1 MKEALDLIKK
11 HGATAVLVLWLWHT
25 HTRVQNL
32 EEKLYNC
39 LERERYQNIYKKP
52 EEAVLPKKIEDEAKS
67 NS

>member
-1 MKEALDLIKK
+1 MKEALELIKK

-39 LERERYQNIYKKP
+39 LERERMEQLYNKP
-52 EEAVLPKKIEDEAKS
+52 NEAVIPKKIEDEA
-67 NS
+67 

>member
-1 MKEALDLIKK
+1 MKEALELIKK

-67 NS
+67 S

>member
-67 NS
+67 S

>member
-1 MKEALDLIKK
+1 MKEALELIKK

-52 EEAVLPKKIEDEAKS
+52 EEAILPKKIEDEAKS
-67 NS
+67 T

>member
-1 MKEALDLIKK
+1 MKEALELIKK

-52 EEAVLPKKIEDEAKS
+52 EEAILPKKIEDEAKS
-67 NS
+67 S

>member
-1 MKEALDLIKK
+1 MKEALELIKK
-11 HGATAVLVLWLWHT
+11 QAATAVLVLWLWHT

-52 EEAVLPKKIEDEAKS
+52 EQAILPKKIEDEHT
-67 NS
+67 

>member
-1 MKEALDLIKK
+1 MKEALELIKK

-52 EEAVLPKKIEDEAKS
+52 EQAVLPKKIEDEAKS
-67 NS
+67 S

>member
-52 EEAVLPKKIEDEAKS
+52 EQAVLPKKIEDEAKS
-67 NS
+67 S